1 MSTPTRNE
9 QKLVDI
15 MFQCVSVATDPLHA
29 PTFAKMTREQRMEWA
44 ARQLNECG
52 FKNTPVGASW
62 GYLTQSP
69 D

>member
-1 MSTPTRNE
+1 VAEPTKNE
-9 QKLVDI
+9 RKLMEI
-15 MFQCVSVATDPLHA
+15 AFQLVGTVSDPLHA
-29 PTFAKMTREQRMEWA
+29 PVFNKMTHAQRMEWA